1 MVSMTPVDR
10 AIVKIGREQFDT
22 AVIQAER
29 LFLAAIGSTG
39 RSEAF
44 AQLLSEHESGMVRD
58 QTVDAVKIPMQSVS
72 VVLNNLAESAGYSA
86 LAAVEFTI
94 PDWMIAKAKVTVDF
108 DPNTTAMRQIISN
121 EVSGMTTLLDA
132 STADSLRIVL
142 ARGTQ
147 MSWTPDQMSR
157 ALKQTLGL
165 DPRYTLAAENYRQ
178 GLINKG
184 TKPGVVNKLT
194 SEYTQRLRKNRAETI
209 VRTEVQR
216 VLVAAQEEAWS
227 QAERNLGVRGN
238 KVWLTAEDEM
248 SCSICAPMH
257 GAEANVGGVFSN
269 GLNPPAHPNCRC
281 AVSLRFPMPTTLKT
295 AIKKGDKPGHPFRG
309 NQWTNGNSITHRR
322 TYEGGD
328 GKTNIVEHNVHGPMQ
343 EHFSKKLGADAE
355 VKLTISHT
363 DSNHRMYVGIAGK
376 PGPLGPKYGLLGAR
390 DASMMSWHPKTGR
403 IEALLTEGEFQRKG
417 FATDVFDAATT
428 LAKQYG
434 LVPPRHSDTL
444 TTDGAEWMKA
454 ELRRKA

>member
-1 MVSMTPVDR
+1 MTPVDR

-58 QTVDAVKIPMQSVS
+58 QTVEAVKIPMQSVS

-309 NQWTNGNSITHRR
+309 NQWTSTTLHRGVNLPVSDKLMSQVR
-322 TYEGGD
+322 D
-328 GKTNIVEHNVHGPMQ
+328 LLRPPMKVEDIDQH
-343 EHFSKKLGADAE
+343 EKIGALLLEQMDRHVGAHSSGIGRHWTTERRVAE
-355 VKLTISHT
+355 QAQGS
-363 DSNHRMYVGIAGK
+363 
-376 PGPLGPKYGLLGAR
+376 GLLVVVSAKPKTRHVETDGR
-390 DASMMSWHPKTGR
+390 YIEHASMEHEVTLKDGITSGDIDIVDVQIDTGTGKLMSVWPK
-403 IEALLTEGEFQRKG
+403 KG
-417 FATDVFDAATT
+417 
-428 LAKQYG
+428 K
-434 LVPPRHSDTL
+434 S
-444 TTDGAEWMKA
+444 
-454 ELRRKA
+454 